1 MPRIDNSKLNLNP
14 NPKILKKIKEISIR
28 LTMATLISDKEKT
41 KMVDGINHIQHSL
54 HGVSAPPLTKAKIN
68 YTLQE
73 IETRLN
79 RFDEIQLQTLLTEE
93 LRELLSKM
101 ETHQEVIKKDFGE
114 KHPFN
119 DHIKKISQT
128 VLYMLEHV
136 KLNQSNLVE
145 VYDFLQT
152 LKPVIN
158 IFDLKILEAKGHLV
172 LDDSTK
178 TANVKNKDLNT
189 LISQIS
195 ESDITKIKETYNLD
209 ETLRNLSESI
219 HNYNINESKAI
230 IEEIMSQAIS
240 ILYPK
245 QNK

>member
-1 MPRIDNSKLNLNP
+1 MPIIDDSKLNLNP
-14 NPKILKKIKEISIR
+14 DPLILKKIEEISVR
-28 LTMATLISDKEKT
+28 LKMATLIPYKQRIE
-41 KMVDGINHIQHSL
+41 MVHGINHIQHSL

-68 YTLQE
+68 NTLQE

-93 LRELLSKM
+93 LRKLLSKM
-101 ETHQEVIKKDFGE
+101 ETHQEVIKKDLG
-114 KHPFN
+114 KKYPFN
-119 DHIKKISQT
+119 DQIEKISQT

-136 KLNQSNLVE
+136 KLNQSNL
-145 VYDFLQT
+145 DSFNDKLQRI
-152 LKPVIN
+152 KKVIN
-158 IFDLKILEAKGHLV
+158 IFDLKILKAKGHLV

-178 TANVKNKDLNT
+178 NPNVKNKDLNT

-195 ESDITKIKETYNLD
+195 ESDIAKIKETYNLD

-219 HNYNINESKAI
+219 HNNDISGSKAI
-230 IEEIMSQAIS
+230 LEEIVSEAIS